1 MGGDRV
7 SWLSVGRITQ
17 RVDPERVA
25 AALVEHGRAAIAF
38 DRDGEVDALP
48 VAVRRRDDELWIGLA
63 PEAVPP
69 ATAFAHAALV
79 LDDGSFWFELRAVN
93 WRGRIREAAPPE
105 VSDDLVWLSFV
116 PSRASAW
123 DYATLHEEPAP

>member
-1 MGGDRV
+1 M
-7 SWLSVGRITQ
+7 GRITQ

-25 AALVEHGRAAIAF
+25 TALLGHGRAAIAV

-48 VAVRRRDDELWIGLA
+48 VAVRRRDDELWIGIA

-69 ATAFAHAALV
+69 ETAFAHAALV

-93 WRGRIREAAPPE
+93 WRGHIRVEAPPGG
-105 VSDDLVWLSFV
+105 SDDLVWLSFV
-116 PSRASAW
+116 PRRASAW
-123 DYATLHEEPAP
+123 DYATLHEETEHEEPAP